1 MGGLGAGAELCLG
14 LVCGG
19 SGRGRDAA
27 VRGAAGVN
35 RFHGQLASQLLT
47 NRLPKQAHQAQ
58 LSQRA
63 QKTHARG

>member
-1 MGGLGAGAELCLG
+1 M
-14 LVCGG
+14 
-19 SGRGRDAA
+19 
-27 VRGAAGVN
+27 RGAAGVN